1 MASGASPSVLVG
13 FVINPVAGMGGSVAL
28 KGTDGEA
35 YELALVRGAMPI
47 ARGRAG
53 RALSAVSGDLSYL
66 TAPGDMGAGALSD
79 LGLEFEVVT
88 QIWERSGPEDTRR
101 ACREFLE
108 RGAELIVFCGGD
120 GTARDVLD
128 AVGESVPVIG
138 IPSGVKM
145 HSAVFANTPEE
156 AGRMISLFASGMKE
170 TKLAEVMDV
179 DEDAFRRG
187 ELRARLY
194 GYMRVPSGNGMQPP
208 KGSVYATSD
217 EEQKEAIAEYVVEEM
232 LPGTLYIL
240 GPGTTTKAVADRM
253 KQRKTLLGVDVYLDR
268 RLMKEDAAE
277 ADLLDLLK
285 EHQAHLLLTPIGRQG
300 FVLGRGNQQI
310 SPRVVEAVGPE
321 NILVLATPEKL
332 RETHCLRYDTGDAVL
347 DREMSGFQRVLV
359 GYAQYRMVRC
369 GRPANHFQP
378 EER

>member
-1 MASGASPSVLVG
+1 MLVG

-47 ARGRAG
+47 ARGRAV
-53 RALSAVSGDLSYL
+53 RALSAVSGTVRYL
-66 TAPGDMGAGALSD
+66 TAPGEMGAGALSD
-79 LGLEFEVVT
+79 LGLVFEVVT
-88 QIWERSGPEDTRR
+88 MIDEPSGPEDTRR
-101 ACREFLE
+101 ACLAFLDA
-108 RGAELIVFCGGD
+108 GADLIVFCGGD

-128 AVGESVPVIG
+128 IVGERVPVIG

-156 AGRMISLFASGMKE
+156 AGSMISLFASGMKE

-232 LPGTLYIL
+232 LPDTLYIL

-253 KQRKTLLGVDVYLDR
+253 RQGKTLLGVDVYLDR
-268 RLMKEDAAE
+268 ELIKEDAAE
-277 ADLLDLLK
+277 ADLLELLK
-285 EHQAHLLLTPIGRQG
+285 GRRARLLLTPIGRQG

-321 NILVLATPEKL
+321 HILVLATPEKL
-332 RETHCLRYDTGDAVL
+332 RDTPCLRYDTGDVTL
-347 DREMSGFQRVLV
+347 DRAISSFQKVLV

-369 GRPANHFQP
+369 S
-378 EER
+378 

>member
-1 MASGASPSVLVG
+1 MLVG

-28 KGTDGEA
+28 KGTDGES
-35 YELALVRGAMPI
+35 YELALVRGAVPL
-47 ARGRAG
+47 ARGRAV
-53 RALSAVSGDLSYL
+53 RALSAVSGNIRYL
-66 TAPGDMGAGALSD
+66 TAPGEMGAGALSD
-79 LGLEFEVVT
+79 LGLGFEVVAM
-88 QIWERSGPEDTRR
+88 IDEPSGPDDTRR
-101 ACREFLE
+101 ACLAFLDA
-108 RGAELIVFCGGD
+108 GADLIVFCGGD

-128 AVGESVPVIG
+128 VVGERVPVIG

-156 AGRMISLFASGMKE
+156 AGSMISLFASGMKE

-253 KQRKTLLGVDVYLDR
+253 QEGKTLLGVDVYLDR
-268 RLMKEDAAE
+268 RLLKVDAAE
-277 ADLLDLLK
+277 DDLLELLK
-285 EHQAHLLLTPIGRQG
+285 EHRARLLLTPIGRQG

-332 RETHCLRYDTGDAVL
+332 RETPCLRYDTGDAVL